1 MNKNKKNNSVMR
13 SGRRNSPVK
22 KRTRRNR
29 RVLSLSKTA
38 LLCAVIVAA
47 CFTLLFINSEHDHNN
62 IREPK
67 ISLEE
72 TAPVTEESPSSVE
85 SENKKDVITSPVQK
99 SSESFPLNDDKLQSD
114 QSHTIQRLSERAPDV
129 QEYSKIPESKDLKS
143 AAAVRGEKM
152 PALTES
158 SMKQEEQHKTGSFQ
172 LPAVPPAVHNA
183 KLVFVFDDAGQ
194 NVSQL
199 EKYITLPFPVTVAV
213 LPQLTYS
220 KACADRIRNSGN
232 EVMLHQ
238 PMQAVNRNVNP
249 GPGAITPDMQTEQI
263 AALIRQNISEI
274 GPVAGINN
282 HEGSLISE
290 NEVKI
295 GTVMQTAK
303 DCGIFFLDSRTTS
316 QTRVP
321 QASMELDIPYYER
334 NVFLDNSRDR
344 KEIVGEIMRGLN
356 IANTKGA
363 VIMIGHVWS
372 ADILPAVLIE
382 IYPVLRNKGYVF
394 TTVSKSGAVIKP

>member
-1 MNKNKKNNSVMR
+1 MNKNSNSVNR
-13 SGRRNSPVK
+13 SKKRKTPAK
-22 KRTRRNR
+22 KRTLRNR

-38 LLCAVIVAA
+38 LLCVVIVAA
-47 CFTLLFINSEHDHNN
+47 CFILLLINTEHDHST
-62 IREPK
+62 IREPENSYK
-67 ISLEE
+67 E
-72 TAPVTEESPSSVE
+72 TTSVTEKIPSSVN
-85 SENKKDVITSPVQK
+85 SENKNDALPLPVPK
-99 SSESFPLNDDKLQSD
+99 SSDSSLQNGDKTQPAQNHALK
-114 QSHTIQRLSERAPDV
+114 HLSGGGPEVP
-129 QEYSKIPESKDLKS
+129 EYSKVPEPKIIKTPSVIRDKKLS
-143 AAAVRGEKM
+143 VS
-152 PALTES
+152 TES
-158 SMKQEEQHKTGSFQ
+158 PLKQENQHSTRSFEI
-172 LPAVPPAVHNA
+172 PAVPPAVHNA
-183 KLVFVFDDAGQ
+183 RLVFVFDDAGQ

-199 EKYITLPFPVTVAV
+199 EKYLTLPFPVTVAV
-213 LPQLTYS
+213 LPKLTYS
-220 KACADRIRNSGN
+220 KACADRIRKSGN

-249 GPGAITPDMQTEQI
+249 GPGAITPDMQTAQI

-290 NEVKI
+290 DEVKI

-303 DCGIFFLDSRTTS
+303 NCGIFFLDSRTTS

-334 NVFLDNSRDR
+334 NVFLDNSKDR
-344 KEIVGEIMRGLN
+344 KDIVGEIMRGLD

-372 ADILPAVLIE
+372 ADILPGILIE
-382 IYPVLRNKGYVF
+382 MYPVLRNKGYVF
-394 TTVSKSGAVIKP
+394 TTVSRSGAVIKP